1 MCWGALRDSEGLP
14 VWWGS
19 LGELSKGSLSSLKY
33 HPLLIF
39 SFKILSSDSIRRF
52 PPEKQKHEDLTLSL
66 YFPDLCIYF
75 LCNLNFP
82 LPCQPTKALQ
92 EVVLLR
98 KRGAGSTQNRGPVH
112 WERLPVV
119 QESSTTR
126 TQLQIVLPDLNLH
139 AIKHTLKEPTEERKL
154 GHSNDTWC
162 LYGHAEKPVAIF
174 RFKERHCC
182 IVHLDLWFVPWNAAE
197 RLVPHT

>member
-1 MCWGALRDSEGLP
+1 M
-14 VWWGS
+14 WWGS

-66 YFPDLCIYF
+66 YFPDLCIYS

-98 KRGAGSTQNRGPVH
+98 KRGAGSTQNRGSGP
-112 WERLPVV
+112 L
-119 QESSTTR
+119 
-126 TQLQIVLPDLNLH
+126 
-139 AIKHTLKEPTEERKL
+139 RK
-154 GHSNDTWC
+154 
-162 LYGHAEKPVAIF
+162 VASCAREFNNENTITDCSP
-174 RFKERHCC
+174 R
-182 IVHLDLWFVPWNAAE
+182 P
-197 RLVPHT
+197 